1 MAQKLLKSKKRVL
14 KGGTRTPDRA
24 SLRDSPSARGIPVAS
39 ANDGGS
45 VIVVGNYKTGQLDW
59 IKKNGVYNWPVRE
72 GDEFAPEQFA
82 KINELWL
89 YANAKGVRHVFS
101 AAFVGKMTA
110 AEFRA
115 AYPTYAKLGV
125 SRQDAYYVFKAKPV
139 DYPPELGS
147 QVVLARTT
155 DFGNRCAKVKKA
167 VEQFKRDGE
176 FAPLA
181 AYLPK
186 ELAKVPRPQLRVC
199 EAAVQLDFFLKM
211 LKPIEAVKIKVK
223 PKFTFIDL
231 FAGCGGLSLG
241 LERAGFT
248 PLLVNELNPDALST
262 YLLNRRDEFPWLC
275 DNNVSN
281 VKDLVLNEKL
291 LDGFQASIKKDFGID
306 IYKGQLDLIC
316 GGPPCQGFSGLGI
329 RRSYSVEKKQL
340 PSNYLY
346 QDMAF
351 LINRIRPKIF
361 LFENV
366 RGLLSAKWTNDGEK
380 GEIFKD
386 VLQTFKDIGAYH
398 IRFKLVHAKD
408 YGVPQNRPRILIVG
422 LRKDVFP
429 EPKIK
434 SDDAVLA
441 GFLPKPVGGYP
452 SIEEL
457 LGDLMDPT
465 YRRGTVTEKYP
476 RAPQNDFQRRL
487 RTKRDGSVYGAGDA
501 VSEMEYSNHSDFI
514 VEKFTAM
521 IANGGEIPERFR
533 TKKFAQKVLP
543 RKWGKEGPTITA
555 CSAPDDYVHFSQPR
569 SLTVREWARL
579 QTFPDWYVFAGKRTT
594 GGLRR
599 AGNPREGIFDRE
611 LPKYTQVGNAVP
623 VELAYNVGKHF
634 VSLLTEYAK

>member
-1 MAQKLLKSKKRVL
+1 MEKREEKNL
-14 KGGTRTPDRA
+14 
-24 SLRDSPSARGIPVAS
+24 
-39 ANDGGS
+39 
-45 VIVVGNYKTGQLDW
+45 VIVGTYRPENAAW
-59 IKKNGVYNWPVRE
+59 IRERRLYNLPFPRCGKLAFHERIGGIVLFAE
-72 GDEFAPEQFA
+72 GAAP
-82 KINELWL
+82 L
-89 YANAKGVRHVFS
+89 
-101 AAFVGKMTA
+101 AFKARFKEVCD
-110 AEFRA
+110 RQRL
-115 AYPTYAKLGV
+115 AKLGYSLSEAGKAHGEAYALYELTDATTPMRLLGRKSSEV
-125 SRQDAYYVFKAKPV
+125 YVCSSRCPRIRLDAAFYEKPYPKTGGCSMPFLFDSLRPYVENGLTATVFDPV
-139 DYPPELGS
+139 
-147 QVVLARTT
+147 QM
-155 DFGNRCAKVKKA
+155 
-167 VEQFKRDGE
+167 
-176 FAPLA
+176 
-181 AYLPK
+181 
-186 ELAKVPRPQLRVC
+186 
-199 EAAVQLDFFLKM
+199 DFFPTLLKLNSPM
-211 LKPIEAVKIKVK
+211 KKQATL
-223 PKFTFIDL
+223 KFTFIDL

-262 YLLNRRDEFPWLC
+262 YLLNRREEFPWLC

-281 VKDLVLNEKL
+281 VKDLVLDSAL
-291 LDGFQASIKKDFGID
+291 LDRFHDSIKKDFGID

-351 LINRIRPKIF
+351 LVNRIRPKIF

-380 GEIFKD
+380 GEIFRD
-386 VLQTFKDIGAYH
+386 VLKTFRDIGAYH
-398 IRFKLVHAKD
+398 VRYKLVHAKD

-429 EPKIK
+429 EPKTNG
-434 SDDAVLA
+434 DAVSD
-441 GFLPKPVGGYP
+441 GFLPEPVGGYP
-452 SIEEL
+452 TIEEL
-457 LGDLMDPT
+457 LGDLIDPR
-465 YRRGTVTEKYP
+465 YRRGAVTQCYP
-476 RAPQNDFQRRL
+476 KKPQNEFQRKL
-487 RTKRDGSVYGAGDA
+487 RTKRDGTVFAAGEP

-514 VEKFTAM
+514 VEKFSEM
-521 IANGGEIPERFR
+521 IKNGGEIPERFR

-543 RKWGKEGPTITA
+543 RTWGKDGPTITA
-555 CSAPDDYVHFSQPR
+555 CSAPDDYVHFAQPR

-634 VSLLTEYAK
+634 AKLLTGKEVHHAKGC

>member
-1 MAQKLLKSKKRVL
+1 M
-14 KGGTRTPDRA
+14 
-24 SLRDSPSARGIPVAS
+24 
-39 ANDGGS
+39 
-45 VIVVGNYKTGQLDW
+45 
-59 IKKNGVYNWPVRE
+59 
-72 GDEFAPEQFA
+72 
-82 KINELWL
+82 
-89 YANAKGVRHVFS
+89 
-101 AAFVGKMTA
+101 
-110 AEFRA
+110 
-115 AYPTYAKLGV
+115 
-125 SRQDAYYVFKAKPV
+125 VFKTTV
-139 DYPPELGS
+139 LDYGPRLDGAI
-147 QVVLARTT
+147 VFARVSDFEKGRGRTKKIAAAIKQFHADG
-155 DFGNRCAKVKKA
+155 DFGL
-167 VEQFKRDGE
+167 
-176 FAPLA
+176 LA
-181 AYLPK
+181 DYLPND
-186 ELAKVPRPQLRVC
+186 LATLPREQLRVC
-199 EAAVQLDFFLKM
+199 EAAVQLDFFPKM
-211 LKPIEAVKIKVK
+211 LKPTDAMKTKVK

-248 PLLVNELNPDALST
+248 PLLVNELNSDALST

-291 LDGFQASIKKDFGID
+291 LDGFHASIKKDFGID

-386 VLQTFKDIGAYH
+386 VLQTFKDIGVYH
-398 IRFKLVHAKD
+398 VRFKLVHAKD

-429 EPKIK
+429 EPKVE

-457 LGDLMDPT
+457 LGDLMDLN
-465 YRRGTVTEKYP
+465 YQRGSTTMTYP
-476 RAPQNDFQRRL
+476 RAPQNDCQKRL
-487 RTKRDGSVYGAGDA
+487 RTKRDGSVYKTGDPIT
-501 VSEMEYSNHSDFI
+501 EMEYSNHSDFI
-514 VEKFTAM
+514 VE
-521 IANGGEIPERFR
+521 R
-533 TKKFAQKVLP
+533 
-543 RKWGKEGPTITA
+543 
-555 CSAPDDYVHFSQPR
+555 
-569 SLTVREWARL
+569 
-579 QTFPDWYVFAGKRTT
+579 
-594 GGLRR
+594 
-599 AGNPREGIFDRE
+599 
-611 LPKYTQVGNAVP
+611 
-623 VELAYNVGKHF
+623 
-634 VSLLTEYAK
+634 